1 MKYVYPVVLTKE
13 EDSYYVRVPDFDA
26 STQGEN
32 LADAIEM
39 ARDLI
44 GLMAIDFEED
54 KKGIPLPNSVKF
66 ETEKADIVTLV
77 DVDFLEYKKKHS
89 NKMVRKNLT
98 IPYWLNAEAEKA
110 GINFSQV
117 LQVALKEKL
126 NV

>member
-1 MKYVYPVVLTKE
+1 MKYVYPIVLTKE
-13 EDSYYVRVPDFDA
+13 DDGYYVRVPDFDA
-26 STQGEN
+26 STQGED
-32 LADAIEM
+32 LANAIEM

-54 KKGIPLPNSVKF
+54 KKEIPMPNSAKF
-66 ETEKADIVTLV
+66 EKEQDDIVTLV

-98 IPYWLNAEAEKA
+98 IPYWLNVEAEKA

-117 LQVALKEKL
+117 LQVALKERL

>member
-13 EDSYYVRVPDFDA
+13 ENGYYVRIPDFNS
-26 STQGEN
+26 STQGKD

-39 ARDLI
+39 SRDLI

-54 KKGIPLPNSVKF
+54 KKVIPLPNSVEF
-66 ETEKADIVTLV
+66 EKEESDIVTLV
-77 DVDFLEYKKKHS
+77 DVNFLEYKKKHS

-98 IPYWLNAEAEKA
+98 IPYWLNVEAEKA
-110 GINFSQV
+110 GVNFSQV

>member
-13 EDSYYVRVPDFDA
+13 ENGYYVRIPDFDS
-26 STQGEN
+26 STQGKD

-39 ARDLI
+39 SRDLI

-54 KKGIPLPNSVKF
+54 KKVIPLPNNVEF
-66 ETEKADIVTLV
+66 EKEENDIVTLV
-77 DVDFLEYKKKHS
+77 DVDFFFFLKKHS

-98 IPYWLNAEAEKA
+98 IPYWLNVEAEKA
-110 GINFSQV
+110 GVNFSQV

>member
-13 EDSYYVRVPDFDA
+13 ENGYYVRIPDFNS
-26 STQGEN
+26 STQGKD

-39 ARDLI
+39 SRDLV

-54 KKGIPLPNSVKF
+54 HKVIPLPDSVEF
-66 ETEKADIVTLV
+66 EKEENDIVTLV
-77 DVDFLEYKKKHS
+77 DVNFLEYKKKHS

-98 IPYWLNAEAEKA
+98 IPYWLNVEAEKA
-110 GINFSQV
+110 GVNFSQV

>member
-13 EDSYYVRVPDFDA
+13 ENGYYVRIPDFNS
-26 STQGEN
+26 STQGKD

-39 ARDLI
+39 SRDLI

-54 KKGIPLPNSVKF
+54 KKVIPLPNNVEF
-66 ETEKADIVTLV
+66 EKEENDIVTLV

-98 IPYWLNAEAEKA
+98 IPYWLNVEAEKA
-110 GINFSQV
+110 GVNFSQV

>member
-13 EDSYYVRVPDFDA
+13 ENGYYVRIPDFDS
-26 STQGEN
+26 STQGKD

-39 ARDLI
+39 SRDLI

-54 KKGIPLPNSVKF
+54 KKVIPLPNNVEF
-66 ETEKADIVTLV
+66 EKEENDIVTLV

-98 IPYWLNAEAEKA
+98 IPYWLNVEAEKA
-110 GINFSQV
+110 GVNFSQV

>member
-1 MKYVYPVVLTKE
+1 MKEVYPVILVKDE
-13 EDSYYVRVPDFDA
+13 YGYYVEVPDFNSA
-26 STQGEN
+26 TQGVD

-44 GLMAIDFEED
+44 CLMSLTYEE
-54 KKGIPLPNSVKF
+54 KGEEIPKPNSVKF
-66 ETEKADIVTLV
+66 EKVENGILTLV

-89 NKMVRKNLT
+89 NRMIRKNLT

-117 LQVALKEKL
+117 LQGALKEKL
-126 NV
+126 NI